1 MIASRRMVFRF
12 TIYTN
17 PLSHRDA
24 RTLALAGKRF
34 GLDVR
39 HEHDRAWFERT
50 NLITAEGSQVAIA
63 AYRRY
68 LRAVLKQMEAEER
81 ETA

>member
-1 MIASRRMVFRF
+1 MTTSRRMVFRF

-34 GLDVR
+34 GLEVR
-39 HEHDRAWFERT
+39 HDHDRAWFERT
-50 NLITAEGSQVAIA
+50 NLITAEGAEVAIA
-63 AYRRY
+63 AYRQY
-68 LRAVLKQMEAEER
+68 LRAALEQMEAD
-81 ETA
+81 

>member
-1 MIASRRMVFRF
+1 MVFRF
-12 TIYTN
+12 TICTN
-17 PLSHRDA
+17 PLSHRYA
-24 RTLALAGKRF
+24 RTLALAGKRL
-34 GLDVR
+34 GLNVR

-50 NLITAEGSQVAIA
+50 NLITTEGPEPAVA

-68 LRAVLKQMEAEER
+68 LRAVRQQMEADEQ